1 MQSKRFVYYILIAF
15 ITGNLLLLYIQYNSS
30 KNINALI
37 KGGESYLD
45 EYSINSE
52 LKAIERNVVTIES
65 NVSDF
70 ISTNDSEYLKGL
82 DNKIAQVRKSL
93 QSMQKISDN
102 DTTIK
107 QIDDLEA
114 IVEKKIAF
122 SKTVL
127 NYFSTGGKAPAEK
140 LIGSLRGKIMMDNI
154 YSLMQRIESTRHSV
168 LARLTAA
175 NKKSGENAQRFNITL
190 IIIVLLSG
198 AALFWYIIN
207 IIQKLMR
214 SEKSVKEA
222 AQVKQNFLANMSH
235 EIRTPMNAILGFTR
249 LLQKEPLN
257 DLSKEYVQTIEKSG
271 QNLLTIIN
279 DILDLSKIEA
289 GMMRIE
295 SAPFNIQE
303 ILYAVEAMFREKAK
317 EKQIN
322 LSSFIDENV
331 PAVLEGD
338 ATRLTQILINL
349 VGNAV
354 KFTPKGHVDVKI
366 ECTNILDNHAEIRL
380 QVKDTGIGIAQEKII
395 DMFER
400 FKQADDAV
408 TRKFGGTGLGL
419 SIVKELVL
427 LQKGSIKASSRLG
440 MGTTIDV
447 LIPYKIARSKNA
459 DEISCPPGTNNPI
472 LTKDRILVVED
483 NEINQNLVKHLF
495 NSWRLPYDIAEN
507 GRQAVDILKLFPAKY
522 SLVLMD
528 IQMPE
533 LDGYTA
539 TEEIKKGLQIKIPI
553 IAMTAHALTGE
564 KEKCMAHGMDGYL
577 SKPIRQDEL
586 LDLINQ
592 YIKKDQDA
600 DRRKQIQPGEE
611 TSIHYKHINL
621 NYMKEISGGNI
632 DYEKMVTKQFIHDV
646 PNDLATIEKTWL
658 QQDITSMRQ
667 VAHNMKTTISIMGLE
682 SLLQP
687 ALDSLEYD
695 DLTDESF
702 KERFNSISGICNA
715 AVEEAMQLYST
726 L

>member
-1 MQSKRFVYYILIAF
+1 MQSRRFVYYILIAF

-37 KGGESYLD
+37 KGGENYLD

-52 LKAIERNVVTIES
+52 LKAMERNVVTIES

-70 ISTNDSEYLKGL
+70 ISTHDSEYLKGL
-82 DNKIAQVRKSL
+82 DNRIAQVRKSL
-93 QSMQKISDN
+93 QDMQEISDN
-102 DTTIK
+102 DSTIK

-114 IVEKKIAF
+114 MVERKIEF
-122 SKTVL
+122 SKTIL
-127 NYFSTGGKAPAEK
+127 DSFSTGGKASAEK
-140 LIGSLRGKIMMDNI
+140 LIGSLRGKKMMDNI
-154 YSLMQRIESTRHSV
+154 YSLMQRIEFTRHSI
-168 LARLTAA
+168 LAKVTAA
-175 NKKSGENAQRFNITL
+175 NRKSGENAQRFNVIL

-207 IIQKLMR
+207 IIQKLLR

-249 LLQKEPLN
+249 LLQKEPLS

-271 QNLLTIIN
+271 ENLLAIIN

-295 SAPFNIQE
+295 SAPFSIHE
-303 ILYAVEAMFREKAK
+303 IVHSVEAMFREKAK

-322 LSSFIDENV
+322 LAAFIDPNV
-331 PAVLEGD
+331 PAMLEGD
-338 ATRLTQILINL
+338 ATRLMQVLINL
-349 VGNAV
+349 VSNAV
-354 KFTPKGHVDVKI
+354 KFTLKGDVDVKV
-366 ECTNILDNHAEIRL
+366 ECTNKLENQVEIKI

-427 LQKGSIKASSRLG
+427 LQKGSIKASSQPG
-440 MGTTIDV
+440 IGTTIDV
-447 LIPYKIARSKNA
+447 MIPYKIAGNKNA
-459 DEISCPPGTNNPI
+459 DASSYLPHSNNP
-472 LTKDRILVVED
+472 LSTKDRILVVED
-483 NEINQNLVKHLF
+483 NEINQSLVKHLF
-495 NSWRLPYDIAEN
+495 NSWGLLFDIAEN
-507 GRQAVDILKLFPAKY
+507 GRLAVDILKLSPDKY

-539 TEEIKKGLQIKIPI
+539 AEEIRKELQLKIPI
-553 IAMTAHALTGE
+553 IAMTAHALIGE
-564 KEKCMAHGMDGYL
+564 REKCMSHGMNGYI

-586 LDLINQ
+586 YHLISQFINN
-592 YIKKDQDA
+592 KQDG
-600 DRRKQIQPGEE
+600 DHFTQILATEKTLSP
-611 TSIHYKHINL
+611 YKHINL

-632 DYEKMVTKQFIHDV
+632 DYEKTVTEQFIHAV
-646 PNDLATIEKTWL
+646 PADLAAIRKNWM
-658 QQDITSMRQ
+658 QQDIATMRKI
-667 VAHNMKTTISIMGLE
+667 AHNMKTTVSIMGLD
-682 SLLQP
+682 SVLQP
-687 ALDSLEYD
+687 VLDSLEYE
-695 DLTDESF
+695 DLTDDLF
-702 KERFNSISGICNA
+702 RDRFNSVSSICDA
-715 AVEEAMQLYST
+715 AVEEAAQLYST
-726 L
+726 M